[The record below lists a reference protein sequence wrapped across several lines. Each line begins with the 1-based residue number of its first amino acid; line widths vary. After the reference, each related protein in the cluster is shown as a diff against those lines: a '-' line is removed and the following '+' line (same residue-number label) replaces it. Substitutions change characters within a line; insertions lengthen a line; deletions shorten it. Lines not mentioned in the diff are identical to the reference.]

1 VTGGGLP
8 VEIWSRFMR
17 GAHQGVPVAG
27 LPGPSG
33 GGGLFSG
40 LFGNGPRPVP
50 PAPVQPV
57 AATRAATTGAGGLDG
72 WLLNGL
78 FGRR

>member
-1 VTGGGLP
+1 
-8 VEIWSRFMR
+8 
-17 GAHQGVPVAG
+17 
-27 LPGPSG
+27 
-33 GGGLFSG
+33 
-40 LFGNGPRPVP
+40 LFGNVPRPVP